1 MNFFIYIGKLYIMMG
16 NDVFVQFLGIMFC
29 VIVWLFCFIDEQKE
43 KMGVRF
49 FVRVLVVE
57 VLGKNEQLKDLL
69 VDVVKCKGIFLIIC
83 FCYFFFVNKKMLLG
97 EL

>member
-1 MNFFIYIGKLYIMMG
+1 MNFFIYIGKSYIMMG

-29 VIVWLFCFIDEQKE
+29 VIVWLFRFIDEQKE
-43 KMGVRF
+43 KTGVRF

-83 FCYFFFVNKKMLLG
+83 FCYLFFCKKKMLLG